1 MTSQSIKP
9 ALQKNENDFDE
20 EYDDFIDAPN
30 NDQEI
35 LKKMIILEKYGF
47 STNT

>member
-9 ALQKNENDFDE
+9 FLQKNENDFDE

-47 STNT
+47 APNT